1 MTNQA
6 VLMSSHYLG
15 QPQSR
20 HESLQVSIPLDIP
33 QIRRHIS
40 PHRLNNDP
48 FIQQFNLIFQK

>member
-48 FIQQFNLIFQK
+48 FIQQFN